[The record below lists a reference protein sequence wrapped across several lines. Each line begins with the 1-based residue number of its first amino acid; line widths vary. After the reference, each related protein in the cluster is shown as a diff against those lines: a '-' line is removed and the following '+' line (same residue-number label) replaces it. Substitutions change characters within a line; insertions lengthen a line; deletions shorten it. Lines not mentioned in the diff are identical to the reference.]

1 MKRLPIVLTLV
12 ALVAL
17 AASIAYWILQL
28 YQPPQRPL
36 SAPPLAAA
44 PAPGMDA
51 AATLFGG
58 QAAAAVAA
66 NYQLTGVI
74 SAGANS
80 VAIIAANGAPAKALL
95 VGKEIAPGV
104 TVNEVHARYVM
115 LSDGGVMKRI
125 DLPADTKA
133 AAPVGGAGPLPS
145 APPGGEP
152 PLAPGAVS
160 SGGSE
165 AGRGDVGTHDE
176 PPPAPAPAPAPAPT
190 PAPAPVQPAPVAPVQ
205 PAPVA
210 PQPATAPPVVMP
222 GAVPQVPAT
231 PTQMA
236 PPVRSPGSPVSQPP
250 SSR

>member
-28 YQPPQRPL
+28 YQGPQRPL

-44 PAPGMDA
+44 PAPSMDA

-58 QAAAAVAA
+58 QAAAVVAA

-74 SAGANS
+74 AAGSQS
-80 VAIIAANGAPAKALL
+80 VAIIAANGAPAKALV
-95 VGKEIAPGV
+95 VGKELAPGV
-104 TVNEVHARYVM
+104 TVNEVHPRYVM

-125 DLPADTKA
+125 DLATDTKA
-133 AAPVGGAGPLPS
+133 AAPVGGAGPQS
-145 APPGGEP
+145 STPPGGEP
-152 PLAPGAVS
+152 PLAPGAVN
-160 SGGSE
+160 SGGAE
-165 AGRGDVGTHDE
+165 AGHGDVSEHDE
-176 PPPAPAPAPAPAPT
+176 PPPAPAPTPTPA
-190 PAPAPVQPAPVAPVQ
+190 PAPAPVQPAPVQ
-205 PAPVA
+205 PAPA
-210 PQPATAPPVVMP
+210 PTPTPAPPVATAPPVVMP
-222 GAVPQVPAT
+222 GVVPQVPPAPGQVT
-231 PTQMA
+231 